1 MFSIS
6 PKGRVSRFFRV
17 ERPEMSAPPRNR
29 LDEVLTPHY
38 YLMRSTPGWGFFF
51 LTCGL

>member
-1 MFSIS
+1 MLSIS
-6 PKGRVSRFFRV
+6 PNGRVSRFFRV
-17 ERPEMSAPPRNR
+17 ERPGLPAPPRTR

-38 YLMRSTPGWGFFF
+38 YLLRSPRWGFFF